1 MTRTRLARTTTT
13 LADGTKVVKTKVVAA
28 AELEWVC
35 QAEQVRQLRLMPEYA
50 STIEDVQSGRGKFT
64 LAADQNAARRGKQAS
79 VQAKAAGMTAGEHD
93 VRIYMAGGFL
103 GLIENKVG
111 KAALQDSQ
119 KLRHPLLDA
128 LGFRRQAVIRAT
140 TPDEMARLGVAQV
153 KAWLADLP
161 SAANDNGK
169 QEKAA

>member
-1 MTRTRLARTTTT
+1 MTRQRISRTTKT
-13 LADGTKVVKTKVVAA
+13 LADGTKVVRTKLVEAPV
-28 AELEWVC
+28 LEWVC

-50 STIEDVQSGRGKFT
+50 STIEDVHSGKGKFT

-79 VQAKAAGMTAGEHD
+79 VQAKAAGMMAGEHD

-128 LGFRRQAVIRAT
+128 LGFRRQVVIRAT
-140 TPDEMARLGVAQV
+140 SPDEMARLGVEQV
-153 KAWLADLP
+153 KAWLAELP
-161 SAANDNGK
+161 SAANDNDGR
-169 QEKAA
+169 KAA